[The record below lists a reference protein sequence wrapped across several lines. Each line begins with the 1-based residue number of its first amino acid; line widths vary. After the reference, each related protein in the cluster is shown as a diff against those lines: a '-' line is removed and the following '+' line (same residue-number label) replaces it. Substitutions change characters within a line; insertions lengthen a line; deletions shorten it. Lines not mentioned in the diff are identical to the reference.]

1 LSTPAKCIISLST
14 PPNNI
19 LTPLPIPY
27 IIGMFGCASDFC
39 GKLKSTVAFFTFAKK
54 LDFLASKNHGSF
66 ALILLQTH
74 VAVLRL
80 ETKQVLCCLGYPYI
94 PSVEFNNLNNITHIL

>member
-66 ALILLQTH
+66 ALIFNKTSAMLP
-74 VAVLRL
+74 RL
-80 ETKQVLCCLGYPYI
+80 SLHSIC
-94 PSVEFNNLNNITHIL
+94 